1 VKPANDDYLDTS
13 FLLRQASPYMKIKY
27 TSLDDSSDLISQKR
41 SNASLICQENKK
53 KRKVQ
58 KPEVLGVERKENIE
72 TDNIAKV
79 SEDDAQYKFLN
90 SELRRVSRSEAIMTN
105 FARALWTV
113 LKQYKHKLLESENA
127 AESTKQLIRD
137 QYIQIV
143 ELKKELEVLN
153 SCCSSKNIPVTEDT
167 SIDQDD
173 SVSSGQAGR
182 SLVSLSNKPNLGS
195 YDASVDNFHV
205 SKRYFNTQNRVY
217 LSDYHS
223 IYLLGFLLGKPGW

>member
-1 VKPANDDYLDTS
+1 
-13 FLLRQASPYMKIKY
+13 M
-27 TSLDDSSDLISQKR
+27 
-41 SNASLICQENKK
+41 
-53 KRKVQ
+53 
-58 KPEVLGVERKENIE
+58 
-72 TDNIAKV
+72 
-79 SEDDAQYKFLN
+79 
-90 SELRRVSRSEAIMTN
+90 
-105 FARALWTV
+105 
-113 LKQYKHKLLESENA
+113 
-127 AESTKQLIRD
+127 KQLIRD

-205 SKRYFNTQNRVY
+205 SKRY
-217 LSDYHS
+217 S
-223 IYLLGFLLGKPGW
+223 FLR

>member
-1 VKPANDDYLDTS
+1 MLFVAKESTPIS
-13 FLLRQASPYMKIKY
+13 SLLIF
-27 TSLDDSSDLISQKR
+27 
-41 SNASLICQENKK
+41 
-53 KRKVQ
+53 
-58 KPEVLGVERKENIE
+58 VLCCFDPCVCL
-72 TDNIAKV
+72 
-79 SEDDAQYKFLN
+79 Q
-90 SELRRVSRSEAIMTN
+90 
-105 FARALWTV
+105 
-113 LKQYKHKLLESENA
+113 ESENA
-127 AESTKQLIRD
+127 AESMKQLIRD

>member
-1 VKPANDDYLDTS
+1 
-13 FLLRQASPYMKIKY
+13 M
-27 TSLDDSSDLISQKR
+27 
-41 SNASLICQENKK
+41 
-53 KRKVQ
+53 
-58 KPEVLGVERKENIE
+58 
-72 TDNIAKV
+72 
-79 SEDDAQYKFLN
+79 
-90 SELRRVSRSEAIMTN
+90 
-105 FARALWTV
+105 
-113 LKQYKHKLLESENA
+113 
-127 AESTKQLIRD
+127 KQLIRD

-153 SCCSSKNIPVTEDT
+153 SCCSCKHIPVIEDT

-173 SVSSGQAGR
+173 SVSSGQAGQ

-223 IYLLGFLLGKPGW
+223 IYLLGFLLGEPGHHTCHLYLLQSLELTLKGLLSTLNGLLSLFWNLEGYHQFMFFLPLFPFFSVFYFSLPTVYFQLLASKREGACVLCYVGILIV